1 MKVIKTALGL
11 SQPKNVKTM
20 LLVTGIGLFV
30 RLKIFLLIS
39 LNFDGSVV
47 DVIPVDVL
55 DDTSRLF
62 VSAVLSVE
70 DCVAVLA
77 GGLVEETVEVDVL
90 LSEVVAIVEVIGI
103 VTFETRVD
111 KVALS

>member
-1 MKVIKTALGL
+1 M
-11 SQPKNVKTM
+11 
-20 LLVTGIGLFV
+20 FV
-30 RLKIFLLIS
+30 RLRIFLLIS

-47 DVIPVDVL
+47 DVIPVGVV

-62 VSAVLSVE
+62 VSAVLDSSVE

-77 GGLVEETVEVDVL
+77 GGLVEETDEVDVL

-111 KVALS
+111 NVALS